1 MKTEEPE
8 IAERWKQAVLAAE
21 AAGKVLMSYFG
32 RPMEIR
38 KKGLI
43 DLVTEA
49 DLAAE
54 NEIVNRIVAAFPG
67 DRFYSEETRRDSADS
82 ADLWVIDPLDGTTNF
97 SHGYPFFGVSI
108 AHRRRGRETL
118 GVVLAPAFGELFSA
132 CRGKGAFLN
141 GNPIRCS
148 STASV
153 HESLLVTGFSYDI
166 DLHSDGVL
174 RRFRDVLLRAQGVR
188 RDGSAALDLCYVAAG
203 RFDGFWEEH
212 LKPWDTAAAR
222 VIVEEAGGRV
232 TTFGGG
238 PFDIFGREVLASN
251 GLVHGELLDV
261 LNRTPVS

>member
-1 MKTEEPE
+1 MFNEEQE
-8 IAERWKQAVLAAE
+8 IADRYRQAVLAAE

-54 NEIVNRIVAAFPG
+54 KEIVDRLGAAFPG
-67 DRFYSEETRRDSADS
+67 DCFYTEETRRDPAES

-97 SHGYPFFGVSI
+97 SHGYPFFCVSI
-108 AHRRRGRETL
+108 ALRRRGRETL
-118 GVVLAPAFGELFSA
+118 GVVLAPAFGELFTA
-132 CRGKGAFLN
+132 CRGRGAFLN

-148 STASV
+148 STGSLR
-153 HESLLVTGFSYDI
+153 ESLLVTGFAYDI
-166 DLHSDGVL
+166 ALHSDGVL
-174 RRFRDVLLRAQGVR
+174 RRFRNVLLRSQAVR

-222 VIVEEAGGRV
+222 VVAEEAGGRV
-232 TTFGGG
+232 TTFSGG
-238 PFDIFGREVLASN
+238 PFDIFGKEILASN
-251 GLVHGELLDV
+251 GRIHGELLDA
-261 LNRTPVS
+261 LNIPREG